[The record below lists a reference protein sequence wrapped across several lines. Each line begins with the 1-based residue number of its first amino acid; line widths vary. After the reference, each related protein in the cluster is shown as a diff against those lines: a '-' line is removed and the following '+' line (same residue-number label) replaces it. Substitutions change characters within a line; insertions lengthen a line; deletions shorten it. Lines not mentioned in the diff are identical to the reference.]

1 MAGSAGR
8 DRMAPLSGTSVRPA
22 SATGARSS
30 DGIKTERKRLKSGIT
45 LVTESL
51 PYFPSVTAGI
61 WIKTGSRSERENMS
75 GSSHFVEHLFF
86 KGTKRLSYSDIYKSF
101 DRMGGVLDAF
111 TSREIMGFYF
121 RVQKKH
127 FEEAFSILG
136 EMIVEPTFPKEE
148 VERERS
154 VIIEEIKM
162 VNDSPS
168 DVAVDMFMQDAFPRH
183 PIGRPVQGTER
194 SLSGMSRAMLLRR
207 HRELVSPSNIVLTA
221 SGDIDL
227 GELTRAAAG
236 PMSKLRAAACPK
248 FPRSVFH
255 TGMKVY
261 EKEHTEQAQIV
272 IGFGSE
278 PASSPRRF
286 DLLVLANILGGTMS
300 SRLFTEIR
308 EKLGLVYSISAEH
321 IGHMDSGFFGIQ
333 AASSHAQAAR
343 TLNET
348 IKVLSDFCAKG
359 PSREEFDIAKEN
371 LAGGFILSLES
382 ASTRMG
388 RLARNE
394 LYFGRQSKI
403 EDAVKSIEGVK
414 AGDVLRVARETF
426 SAGRMLLTVLGRK
439 SALKGVDLRPLEKK
453 W

>member
-1 MAGSAGR
+1 MMS
-8 DRMAPLSGTSVRPA
+8 DRSGTGSSFA
-22 SATGARSS
+22 KARAAVSS
-30 DGIKTERKRLKSGIT
+30 DGIKTERKVLKSGIT
-45 LVTESL
+45 VVTESL

-61 WIKTGSRSERENMS
+61 WIKTGSRSEKEAVN

-86 KGTKRLSYSDIYKSF
+86 KGTKRLSYGDIYKSF
-101 DRMGGVLDAF
+101 DKMGGVLDAF

-127 FEEAFSILG
+127 FAEAFSILA
-136 EMIVEPTFPKEE
+136 EMIVEPSFPKDE

-154 VIIEEIKM
+154 VILEEIKM

-168 DVAVDMFMQDAFPRH
+168 DVAVDLFMQDAFPVH
-183 PIGRPVQGTER
+183 PLGRPVQGNEDTIQRLTREA
-194 SLSGMSRAMLLRR
+194 LIKR
-207 HRELVSPSNIVLTA
+207 HRELVSPPNLVLTA

-227 GELTRAAAG
+227 KSFMKVAEKPMAKLKNAAS
-236 PMSKLRAAACPK
+236 PSFPK
-248 FPRSVFH
+248 SRFH

-272 IGFGSE
+272 IGFDSE
-278 PASSPRRF
+278 PASSRKRF

-333 AASSHAQAAR
+333 AASSHAQAPR

-348 IKVLSDFCAKG
+348 VKVLHDFCEKG
-359 PSREEFDIAKEN
+359 PSKEELEIAKEN

-394 LYFGRQSKI
+394 LYFGYQTKI
-403 EDAVKSIEGVK
+403 EDAVKGIESVK
-414 AGDVLRVARETF
+414 ARDVLKVARETF
-426 SAGRMLLTVLGRK
+426 SADRMLMTVLGRK
-439 SALKGVDLRPLEKK
+439 SALKGVSVKPLEKI